1 MSRTV
6 YEAANAVEA
15 QMLQDLLKQDG
26 IATRI
31 DGAFLQGAVGELQAG
46 GLVRL
51 VVEDDDDHARARAVI
66 EQWERA
72 EPDAPSA
79 SSTPSAPRR
88 GGRALWAL
96 LGAAVGIA
104 GTAALM
110 RAPVS
115 VDGIDYNGDGV
126 LDEQWSYSKTGTVV
140 EARLD
145 RNLDGKVDLVQH
157 SDWRGRIETTESDD
171 DFDGRFE
178 TLTRF
183 RLGNAESSEIDTD
196 GDGIP
201 DLRSWFKHGV
211 LETNEYLDPVSGKPR
226 RVERLKLGRVVATEI
241 DTDRDGRL
249 DTRLDT
255 RLEHAVDGSV
265 AKTAP
270 IAAGS

>member
-1 MSRTV
+1 MTRTV

-66 EQWERA
+66 ERWERA
-72 EPDAPSA
+72 EPDAP
-79 SSTPSAPRR
+79 PAPRPQRR
-88 GGRALWAL
+88 GSGLLWAL

-104 GTAALM
+104 GTALLM
-110 RAPVS
+110 RAPVG

-126 LDEQWSYSKTGTVV
+126 LDEQWSFSATGAMV
-140 EARLD
+140 ALRAD
-145 RNLDGKVDLVQH
+145 RNLDGRVDLIQH
-157 SDWRGRIETTESDD
+157 YDARARIESVESDD
-171 DFDGRFE
+171 DFDGKFE
-178 TLTRF
+178 TLTRY
-183 RLGNAESSEIDTD
+183 RLGNVESTEVDTD
-196 GDGIP
+196 ANGIV
-201 DLRSWFKHGV
+201 DLRSWFTHGV
-211 LETNEYLDPVSGKPR
+211 LTTNEYLDPVSGKPL
-226 RVERLKLGRVVATEI
+226 RVEHLKLGRVVATEI
-241 DTDRDGRL
+241 DTDRDG
-249 DTRLDT
+249 RLDT